1 VRRRFARFKL
11 CAHLL
16 DLRGLLFH
24 RRSEGCDLFLQLRNR
39 PSLFLYGAVLAAV
52 PESTNQISVSAAIA
66 WVSNIRYCFHV
77 FIILLR
83 DLPSQ
88 VCGNLPELEKIV
100 SRVWGDNRE
109 AATNKDALSRCQ

>member
-52 PESTNQISVSAAIA
+52 PESANQISVSAAIA
-66 WVSNIRYCFHV
+66 GVSNIRYCFHV
-77 FIILLR
+77 FISFVILLR

-100 SRVWGDNRE
+100 SRVWGAIER
-109 AATNKDALSRCQ
+109 RRQ